1 MFACASRRVGW
12 VVIAIHPES
21 CENVKAPPFSPT
33 GNFISLAPGA
43 VPLTITSL
51 SPSSGDMRYATHW
64 PFGES
69 DVAFMARNARMS
81 SRSIA
86 RFAVV
91 GVFCAA
97 MGTNATIAMTSINTA
112 ESRRRFIG
120 SPPDRSVRRSHPW
133 VGEW

>member
-1 MFACASRRVGW
+1 MFACASRRVGC

-33 GNFISLAPGA
+33 GNFSSLALGA

-69 DVAFMARNARMS
+69 DVAFMRAEREDVFEIHRAFRGGRRVLRRHGHERDDRDDEHQHGGESQAFHWQS
-81 SRSIA
+81 SR
-86 RFAVV
+86 
-91 GVFCAA
+91 
-97 MGTNATIAMTSINTA
+97 
-112 ESRRRFIG
+112 
-120 SPPDRSVRRSHPW
+120 PVRAPVHPW